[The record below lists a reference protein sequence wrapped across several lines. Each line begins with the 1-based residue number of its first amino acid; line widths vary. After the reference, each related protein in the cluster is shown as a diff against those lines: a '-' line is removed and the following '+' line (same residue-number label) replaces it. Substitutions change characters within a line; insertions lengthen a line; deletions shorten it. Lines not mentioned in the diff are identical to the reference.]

1 MSDLNVYSTT
11 AAVNAL
17 TPVDGD
23 MVVDTEANAVKVYC
37 NSAWKV
43 FNNDYAEIYEN
54 RWAMDAGKL
63 EIASTS
69 DFAFGTAGFT
79 ISLWFIHDNSSMA
92 LLDFRGAGTPGD
104 VKAPM
109 VWLDS
114 GSGGINYHA
123 NSTYRIFG
131 SYTYQANT
139 WRHLVIHNDGSG
151 TTSMY
156 LDNLTTPLGSFSDTI
171 NYAQNDIT
179 IGSYYAG
186 TGANT
191 IDEFSV
197 FNSTSSLTSVAAL
210 ASGGK
215 PANLSSYDPVAWIRM
230 GDDSNDS
237 PVAAGNITGITD
249 SSGNGNDATQS
260 TASNQPTFS
269 ALASSETIYV

>member
-1 MSDLNVYSTT
+1 
-11 AAVNAL
+11 
-17 TPVDGD
+17 
-23 MVVDTEANAVKVYC
+23 
-37 NSAWKV
+37 
-43 FNNDYAEIYEN
+43 
-54 RWAMDAGKL
+54 
-63 EIASTS
+63 
-69 DFAFGTAGFT
+69 
-79 ISLWFIHDNSSMA
+79 
-92 LLDFRGAGTPGD
+92 
-104 VKAPM
+104 
-109 VWLDS
+109 
-114 GSGGINYHA
+114 
-123 NSTYRIFG
+123 
-131 SYTYQANT
+131 
-139 WRHLVIHNDGSG
+139 
-151 TTSMY
+151 MY

-260 TASNQPTFS
+260 TASSQPTFK
-269 ALASSETIYV
+269 ALAQSTTSVSFDGSDDSFAFAGIIYCLKLVQVLSIITTCKQMILIITM